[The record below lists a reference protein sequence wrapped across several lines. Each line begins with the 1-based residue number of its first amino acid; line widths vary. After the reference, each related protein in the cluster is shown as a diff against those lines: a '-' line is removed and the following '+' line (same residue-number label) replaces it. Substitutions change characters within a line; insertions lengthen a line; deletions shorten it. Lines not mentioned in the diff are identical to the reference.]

1 MYVSSKVE
9 FFTNEVQKYNDIDEV
24 WIDSEITEEILW
36 NRLSQIESYTF
47 ADYIRKYMYKQIF
60 EKEGLEFASISDNEY
75 QKEANRIFKQN
86 GVNTKNNFFKNN
98 SVESTRSMCI
108 DWIFGL
114 NMDIDTAELFF
125 KKALRQ
131 RSWNCRDPY
140 EVICYYCLK
149 GRKGYSEVEGYLKKY
164 VNECVNNK
172 DLQSERSETNTE
184 IFQNDLA
191 NINSDEKL
199 WAYLKDLTIAN
210 RSRGI
215 LVGDFNEERDVA
227 NSIFYNNHI
236 RKTYELLLTEYKKSL
251 KEGFVLAEDAV
262 QEYNFWTYIKQ
273 RISDIR
279 IAEVESNDG
288 AYWSDRSLDSAE
300 KYIEAVAEEFVK
312 NGMEE
317 YVEEVKNYIRDRA
330 IDQFVEVDRKM
341 AFLVV
346 FGLGIDK
353 KESSYFLKNVLLQK
367 DFYWQ
372 SPYEIICQYC
382 IQEKLKY
389 GDVITLLDEYVDR
402 YLNKSDMQTIETV
415 TDESLAY
422 KTEGFREE
430 LRSIDSEEKLY
441 AYLEK
446 LTAYNISHGILAGTN
461 LCSRDVIEQTC
472 IYDYGVS
479 ENELKRYF
487 EDIEIEVLEKCLE
500 NDRIFEVSKFINNR
514 LNYYYTETRL
524 EGKQY
529 VDREDILL
537 LAFLNYIKKLEKNNK
552 NIFNIDKDDIY
563 DGFVESVNIVLDE
576 CGMQEFYLPNAFD
589 MLLAVSIY
597 SNYSIETLVSVITI
611 QNRSYTKVAEAA
623 VNIYNF
629 KIKNVLKMVEEG
641 CSSKYLAS
649 KIDEMNESLLRA
661 IVVIDKDKVKGNKG
675 KALRIIRKCM
685 ESNEKDL
692 EKVIRNKS
700 NLLEYT
706 ITYHGDKYSE
716 YVGMKMLDI
725 CEMILADV

>member
-1 MYVSSKVE
+1 MSSKIE
-9 FFTNEVQKYNDIDEV
+9 FFTNEVQKYNDIDEE

-36 NRLSQIESYTF
+36 DRLSKIESYTF

-60 EKEGLEFASISDNEY
+60 EKEGLEFASISDSEY
-75 QKEANRIFKQN
+75 QKEANKIFRQN
-86 GVNTKNNFFKNN
+86 GVSTKNNFFKNN

-149 GRKGYSEVEGYLKKY
+149 ERKGYSEVERYLKKY

-172 DLQSERSETNTE
+172 DLQSERGETNTE

-199 WAYLKDLTIAN
+199 WAYLTDLTIAN

-215 LVGDFNEERDVA
+215 LVGDFSEEKDVT
-227 NSIFYNNHI
+227 NNVFYNNHI
-236 RKTYELLLTEYKKSL
+236 RKTYELLLSGYKKSL
-251 KEGFVLAEDAV
+251 KEGFELSEAV
-262 QEYNFWTYIKQ
+262 VHEYNFWSYIKH

-279 IAEVESNDG
+279 VAEMESND
-288 AYWSDRSLDSAE
+288 ADCWCDRLDSDE

-317 YVEEVKNYIRDRA
+317 YVEEAKNYIRERA
-330 IDQFVEVDRKM
+330 IDQFAEVDRKM

-346 FGLGIDK
+346 FGLGMDK

-402 YLNKSDMQTIETV
+402 YLNKNDMQTIETV
-415 TDESLAY
+415 TDDSFAY
-422 KTEGFREE
+422 KAEVFREE

-446 LTAYNISHGILAGTN
+446 LTTYNMNHGILVSTN

-479 ENELKRYF
+479 ENELKHYF
-487 EDIEIEVLEKCLE
+487 EDIEIDVLEACLE
-500 NDRIFEVSKFINNR
+500 NDSIFEVSKFINNR
-514 LNYYYTETRL
+514 LNYYYMDTRL

-529 VDREDILL
+529 VDREDIIL
-537 LAFLNYIKKLEKNNK
+537 LAFLNYIKNIEKNNK
-552 NIFNIDKDDIY
+552 TILNMDKDDIY
-563 DGFVESVNIVLDE
+563 DGFVDSVNIVLDE
-576 CGMQEFYLPNAFD
+576 CGMQEFYLPNAFE
-589 MLLAVSIY
+589 MFLAVSIY
-597 SNYSIETLVSVITI
+597 SNYSLETLVSVITI

-623 VNIYNF
+623 VNIYNC
-629 KIKNVLKMVEEG
+629 KIKKALKMVEEG
-641 CSSKYLAS
+641 CSSEYLAS
-649 KIDEMNESLLRA
+649 EIDEMNEALLRA
-661 IVVIDKDKVKGNKG
+661 IVVIDKDKVKGNKD
-675 KALRIIRKCM
+675 KALRIIKK
-685 ESNEKDL
+685 SLALNEKDL
-692 EKVIRNKS
+692 VNVIKNKS
-700 NLLEYT
+700 NLLEYF

-716 YVGMKMLDI
+716 YTGMKMSDI
-725 CEMILADV
+725 CKKKLVDIK